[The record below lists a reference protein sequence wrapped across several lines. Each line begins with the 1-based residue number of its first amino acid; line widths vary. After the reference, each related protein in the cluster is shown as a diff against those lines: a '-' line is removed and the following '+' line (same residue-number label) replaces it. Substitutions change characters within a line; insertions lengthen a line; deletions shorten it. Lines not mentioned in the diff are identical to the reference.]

1 MFNVTKDEQVWV
13 NTFLLLHRPTGSRF
27 ALKRRGECGSF
38 LGRLRQAMMDDQA
51 IHQHIV
57 SLSDLLIALHASCCV
72 DDVIAKR

>member
-1 MFNVTKDEQVWV
+1 MFNVMKHEQVWV

-27 ALKRRGECGSF
+27 ALKRRGECGS
-38 LGRLRQAMMDDQA
+38 LVDSLRQAMMKDQA
-51 IHQHIV
+51 IHQQIV